1 MFGVSSDALA
11 IVLTIIGVTT
21 VIDIPIIFQMR
32 SQTNNNNNNMNTMN
46 NFLTRTALSRVDEKV
61 AILYSYAN
69 NVKKTNDIQLC
80 NDCVGMEKEGQRV
93 NDFENSVRCEFYC
106 QST

>member
-32 SQTNNNNNNMNTMN
+32 SQTNNMNTMN
-46 NFLTRTALSRVDEKV
+46 NFLTRTALSQVDEKV

-69 NVKKTNDIQLC
+69 NVKNWANDIQLC
-80 NDCVGMEKEGQRV
+80 NDCVGMEKKGQRV
-93 NDFENSVRCEFYC
+93 NDFENSVRC
-106 QST
+106 